1 MHTPYSY
8 MRGFGPESLPI
19 VHLGWGMLLVCG
31 LVLAIIVLL
40 LAIALFKR
48 NRDDT
53 YKTAPENPDKLPVA
67 REGKGLWGVYIGVI
81 ISTLVLFGLTAW
93 TMTTI
98 ASVDSAKTPVV
109 SLNVTAHQWWWEVRY
124 NNADPTR
131 IFTTANEIH
140 IPVGQ
145 PVEIHLAAADV
156 IHSFWVPQLAGKMD
170 VIPGVNNTL
179 VLQADEPGDYFG
191 ECAEY
196 CGMQHAHMALHVIA
210 QTPAD
215 YAGWEQGQV
224 AAAVSPSPD
233 VLPGQQV
240 FMNRCSVCHAVRGT
254 PAGGILGPDLTH
266 LMSRRTIAAG
276 LLPND
281 QGNLTAW
288 IQEPQALKPGNLM
301 PQLALSSQDTLSVLA
316 YLESLK

>member
-1 MHTPYSY
+1 
-8 MRGFGPESLPI
+8 
-19 VHLGWGMLLVCG
+19 MLLVCG

-53 YKTAPENPDKLPVA
+53 YKTSPENPDKLPVA